1 MQNLE
6 MVCPI
11 LRELEGLARK
21 PVLENGAIIQ
31 RNNQSLTSQFG
42 QMDSI
47 RKFAILSCTYSV
59 VYSFFLT

>member
-11 LRELEGLARK
+11 LKELEGLTPE

-31 RNNQSLTSQFG
+31 RNNQSVASQFG
-42 QMDSI
+42 QMEST
-47 RKFAILSCTYSV
+47 RKFAILSCTYSI
-59 VYSFFLT
+59 VYLFFST